1 MSLHPAENAVT
12 ISQAHLQLTSIE
24 ISASNFVQQSQLHV
38 IGHFSLYLEGGDA
51 IQDDALQEQ
60 SKHLKA
66 MRKEVKMKRLNVIGS
81 MALLSLILISS
92 ISFAEMAKEGSGD
105 YRSVKTG
112 TVSVLPMG
120 EERVQMNFEEIGVV
134 VGAPENCPLFN
145 ASFRDIGTLH
155 AIKGKSI
162 VTGSIEFTIP
172 NGDKVYGT
180 INAEGVLAQG
190 GSTGIVEFVG
200 GTGTCT
206 GISGTIAYKP
216 GAQVKPAKEGTYQTL
231 TVGKMNWKIP

>member
-1 MSLHPAENAVT
+1 V
-12 ISQAHLQLTSIE
+12 
-24 ISASNFVQQSQLHV
+24 
-38 IGHFSLYLEGGDA
+38 
-51 IQDDALQEQ
+51 
-60 SKHLKA
+60 K
-66 MRKEVKMKRLNVIGS
+66 KEVSMKRLNVFVL
-81 MALLSLILISS
+81 MAVFSLIPISS

-105 YRSVKTG
+105 YRSAKSV

-134 VGAPENCPLFN
+134 VGVPENCPLFN

-155 AIKGKSI
+155 AIKGKSTI
-162 VTGSIEFTIP
+162 TGSIEFTIP

-190 GSTGIVEFVG
+190 GSTGVAEFVG

-206 GISGTIAYKP
+206 GISGTIEYKP
-216 GAQVKPAKEGTYQTL
+216 GAQVKPAKEGTYQAF
-231 TVGKMNWKIP
+231 TVGKVNWKIP